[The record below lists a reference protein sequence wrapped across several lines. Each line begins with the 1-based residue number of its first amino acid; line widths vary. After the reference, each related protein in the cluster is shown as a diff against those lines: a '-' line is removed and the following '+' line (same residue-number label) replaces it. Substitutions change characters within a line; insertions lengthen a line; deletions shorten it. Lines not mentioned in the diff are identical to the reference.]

1 MNLST
6 RYLGLTLAH
15 PFVAG
20 ASPLAR
26 DLDHAKRLE
35 DEGAAAIV
43 LHSLFEEQIT
53 LRDTGLVHQMDPA
66 DAADAAI
73 LASYPGADDYALDPD
88 RYLDHVRRLKEAL
101 KIPIIGSLNGV
112 TGQSWLKFA
121 SEIAQAGADALE
133 LNMYEVAADAE
144 DSGIAIE
151 ARIRNVTADLKS
163 ILTIPVAIKLS
174 PYFTAFGHFAR
185 QLDAA
190 GADGLVLFNRFYQP
204 DIDLATMTVSP
215 RIALSTSGELLL
227 RLRWIAAL
235 RGRVKASLGLSGG
248 VATAEDGIKA
258 LLAGADAVQMVSA
271 VLRHGPHFFK
281 IMRDALARW
290 MTGQE
295 FTSIDEV
302 RGRVRF
308 ATGPDDGSSR
318 ARAGYLRT
326 LQSWPD
332 ID

>member
-26 DLDHAKRLE
+26 DLDHARRLE
-35 DEGAAAIV
+35 DGGAAAIV

-53 LRDTGLVHQMDPA
+53 LRDTGRVHQLDPA
-66 DAADAAI
+66 DAAAAAI
-73 LASYPGADDYALDPD
+73 LASYPKDDDYVLDPD
-88 RYLDHVRRLKEAL
+88 HYLDHVRRLKEAL

-112 TGQSWLKFA
+112 TGGSWLKA
-121 SEIAQAGADALE
+121 ATEIARAGADGLE
-133 LNMYEVAADAE
+133 LNMYDVAADPD
-144 DSGIAIE
+144 DSGSAIE
-151 ARIRNVTADLKS
+151 LRIRNATAALKS
-163 ILTIPVAIKLS
+163 TLTIPVAVKLS
-174 PYFTAFGHFAR
+174 PYFTAFGHLAR
-185 QLDAA
+185 ELDRA
-190 GADGLVLFNRFYQP
+190 GASGLVLFNRFYQP
-204 DIDLATMTVSP
+204 DIDLATLTASP
-215 RIALSTSGELLL
+215 RIELSTSAELLL

-235 RGRVKASLGLSGG
+235 RGRVQASLGLSGG

-258 LLAGADAVQMVSA
+258 VLAGADAVQMVSA
-271 VLRHGPHFFK
+271 VLRNGPHFFK
-281 IMRDALARW
+281 VMQERLVRW
-290 MTGQE
+290 MTAHA

-302 RGRVRF
+302 RGRVRIGSE
-308 ATGPDDGSSR
+308 TDDVGSL

-326 LQSWPD
+326 LQSWRA

>member
-26 DLDHAKRLE
+26 QLDQARRLE
-35 DEGAAAIV
+35 DGGAAAIV

-53 LRDTGLVHQMDPA
+53 LRDTGRVHQLDPA

-73 LASYPGADDYALDPD
+73 LASYPKEDDYFLDPD
-88 RYLDHVRRLKEAL
+88 HYLDHVRRLKEAL

-112 TGQSWLKFA
+112 TGESWLKA
-121 SEIAQAGADALE
+121 AAEIAGAGADGLE
-133 LNMYEVAADAE
+133 LNMYEVAADPD
-144 DSGIAIE
+144 DSGGAIE
-151 ARIRNVTADLKS
+151 LRLRNATAALKS
-163 ILTIPVAIKLS
+163 TLTIPVAIKLS
-174 PYFTAFGHFAR
+174 PYFTALGHFAR

-204 DIDLATMTVSP
+204 DIDLATLTASP
-215 RIALSTSGELLL
+215 RIELSTSAELLL

-235 RGRVKASLGLSGG
+235 RGRVRASLGLSGG
-248 VATAEDGIKA
+248 VATADDGIKA
-258 LLAGADAVQMVSA
+258 VLAGADAVQLVSA
-271 VLRHGPHFFK
+271 VLHNGPHFFK
-281 IMRDALARW
+281 IMHDHLVRW
-290 MTGQE
+290 MTAHE
-295 FTSIDEV
+295 FTSIDEI

-308 ATGPDDGSSR
+308 AAETDDGGSL

-332 ID
+332 LD

>member
-6 RYLGLTLAH
+6 NYLGLTLAH

-35 DEGAAAIV
+35 DGGASAIV

-53 LRDTGLVHQMDPA
+53 LRDTGLVNQMDPA

-73 LASYPGADDYALDPD
+73 LASYPKEDDYALDPD
-88 RYLDHVRRLKEAL
+88 HYLDHVRRLKEAL
-101 KIPIIGSLNGV
+101 MIPIIGSLNGV
-112 TGQSWLKFA
+112 SGESWLKAA
-121 SEIAQAGADALE
+121 SEIAQAGADGLE
-133 LNMYEVAADAE
+133 LNMYEVAADPD
-144 DSGIAIE
+144 DSGSAIE
-151 ARIRNVTADLKS
+151 LRIRNATAALKS
-163 ILTIPVAIKLS
+163 IVTIPVAIKLS

-204 DIDLATMTVSP
+204 DIDLATLTTSA
-215 RIALSTSGELLL
+215 RIELSTSAELLL

-235 RGRVKASLGLSGG
+235 RGRVHASLGLSGG

-258 LLAGADAVQMVSA
+258 VLAGADAIQMVSA
-271 VLRHGPHFFK
+271 VLHNGPHFFK
-281 IMRDALARW
+281 VMHDHLVRW
-290 MTGQE
+290 MTAHT

-308 ATGPDDGSSR
+308 AAGAEEGGSL